1 MSLDQQNGSGGT
13 ESVTAAYGSAM
24 PTIIVPTRPGYRFD
38 GYWIGW
44 NGNGTQ
50 YYTASGESAHQW
62 DKMSEVTLYAKWTAV
77 EPCTV
82 VFNANGGSLDAT
94 SANKSVGQGSA
105 IGLLPVPAHDGCAFM
120 GWFTEISG
128 GLRVTESSVVTGNVT
143 YYAHWGDPFPAIA
156 AGVGVSDA
164 LEGAADARL
173 GKNIKTEAE
182 YNAFRSWIE
191 AKGIDQKTAKKSPR
205 TWFSYAVGA
214 DGLVEKAFEKDDVTI
229 DLPAVVSNGAL
240 SFEVNVDGL
249 SLGASAT
256 AQNLATVFD
265 VQGASSLSDDSFSS
279 ENVDVALGVSSDGK
293 LLVRATPKAANGT
306 FFIRVRMRP
315 EDGGEQ
321 VGGDPVSAIVT
332 VTFDANGGKG
342 GTSRSV
348 VVGEPVGA
356 LPIVSRDNHAFNN
369 WWTAI
374 DGGSQIS
381 AATIVTGDVTYY
393 AHWAADTYTIMY
405 KPGTN
410 GSGTQQTATKT
421 YDVPLSLKVAL
432 FVRDG
437 YTQTGWATSD
447 GGAKVYD
454 LGATYTANAAV
465 TLYPFWTAAYTV
477 VYKPGANGIG
487 SQQTAAKVQDIA
499 LSLAGELFTRDGY
512 TQTGWA
518 TSDVG
523 AKVYDLGAFYSANA
537 AITLYPFWTANK
549 YTVTFDANGG
559 TGGKTVTLDYGA
571 VLSAPTVTRDGHTFT
586 GWSPSVPATVPAGN
600 VTYMAQWTA
609 NTYTVTYDPG
619 ANGSG
624 AQQTDTKT
632 GGIALK
638 LRGCMFTREGYTQTG
653 WTKWEGVYGSYKD
666 YDLGASYTANAAVT
680 LYPYWTANTYTV
692 TYKPGANGIGSQQT
706 ATKKHDV
713 GLVLA
718 DALFARDGYAQTGW
732 AVSDGGAL
740 AYSLGVKYTTNAA
753 ITFYPFW
760 TANTYTVTYKPG
772 ANGSGSQQT
781 DKKTGGVALTL
792 RDGIFTRDGYT
803 QTGWATSDGG
813 DKVYDIGAAYTVNA
827 EVTLYPYW
835 TVGTYT
841 VTYAPGV
848 NGSGTQQTDTKTGGV
863 ALTLRG
869 SIFTRYCYTQTGWA
883 TVDRGAKAYDLG
895 ASYTAN
901 EAVTLYPYWT
911 ANTYTVTY
919 QPGASGSG
927 SMQTAIKTADKTLTL
942 KSAIFT
948 RSGYTQTGWSKS
960 DGGAKAYDLGASY
973 TANASVTLY
982 PFWTVNTYTVT
993 YKPGANGVGSQ
1004 QTAAKKHDIGLAL
1017 KDAIFMRD
1025 GYVQTGWATSDGGA
1039 RVYNLRESY
1048 TENAAITLYPF
1059 WTKDPH
1065 EKVQLWEGG
1074 PCWATTNIGADKPEE
1089 SGYYFWW
1096 GDIVGYKWVNNKW
1109 VANDGSSSNF
1119 SFTSENTPTHGKSMD
1134 KLQSEG
1140 WITADNVL
1148 VPEHDAAHVQWG
1160 GTWRMPT
1167 IGELSSLNSKCTWL
1181 YTTKNGVNGFLISGR
1196 GAYSSNSIFLPCACY
1211 GNRNRLED
1219 DSYYMV
1225 SYVWSSKPS
1234 FDSYYNYDANALY
1247 FNSSGNHYIDEEE
1260 RRSSGFPI
1268 RPVQS
1273 FTE

>member
-1 MSLDQQNGSGGT
+1 M
-13 ESVTAAYGSAM
+13 
-24 PTIIVPTRPGYRFD
+24 
-38 GYWIGW
+38 
-44 NGNGTQ
+44 
-50 YYTASGESAHQW
+50 
-62 DKMSEVTLYAKWTAV
+62 
-77 EPCTV
+77 
-82 VFNANGGSLDAT
+82 
-94 SANKSVGQGSA
+94 
-105 IGLLPVPAHDGCAFM
+105 
-120 GWFTEISG
+120 
-128 GLRVTESSVVTGNVT
+128 
-143 YYAHWGDPFPAIA
+143 
-156 AGVGVSDA
+156 
-164 LEGAADARL
+164 
-173 GKNIKTEAE
+173 
-182 YNAFRSWIE
+182 
-191 AKGIDQKTAKKSPR
+191 
-205 TWFSYAVGA
+205 
-214 DGLVEKAFEKDDVTI
+214 
-229 DLPAVVSNGAL
+229 
-240 SFEVNVDGL
+240 
-249 SLGASAT
+249 
-256 AQNLATVFD
+256 
-265 VQGASSLSDDSFSS
+265 
-279 ENVDVALGVSSDGK
+279 
-293 LLVRATPKAANGT
+293 
-306 FFIRVRMRP
+306 
-315 EDGGEQ
+315 
-321 VGGDPVSAIVT
+321 
-332 VTFDANGGKG
+332 
-342 GTSRSV
+342 
-348 VVGEPVGA
+348 
-356 LPIVSRDNHAFNN
+356 
-369 WWTAI
+369 
-374 DGGSQIS
+374 
-381 AATIVTGDVTYY
+381 
-393 AHWAADTYTIMY
+393 
-405 KPGTN
+405 
-410 GSGTQQTATKT
+410 
-421 YDVPLSLKVAL
+421 
-432 FVRDG
+432 
-437 YTQTGWATSD
+437 
-447 GGAKVYD
+447 
-454 LGATYTANAAV
+454 
-465 TLYPFWTAAYTV
+465 
-477 VYKPGANGIG
+477 
-487 SQQTAAKVQDIA
+487 
-499 LSLAGELFTRDGY
+499 
-512 TQTGWA
+512 
-518 TSDVG
+518 
-523 AKVYDLGAFYSANA
+523 
-537 AITLYPFWTANK
+537 
-549 YTVTFDANGG
+549 
-559 TGGKTVTLDYGA
+559 
-571 VLSAPTVTRDGHTFT
+571 TRDGHTFT
-586 GWSPSVPATVPAGN
+586 GWSPSVPATVPAGD
-600 VTYMAQWTA
+600 VTYTAQWTA
-609 NTYTVTYDPG
+609 NKYTVTFN
-619 ANGSG
+619 ANGG
-624 AQQTDTKT
+624 T
-632 GGIALK
+632 GGK
-638 LRGCMFTREGYTQTG
+638 T
-653 WTKWEGVYGSYKD
+653 
-666 YDLGASYTANAAVT
+666 VT
-680 LYPYWTANTYTV
+680 LDYGTALSAPTMT
-692 TYKPGANGIGSQQT
+692 
-706 ATKKHDV
+706 
-713 GLVLA
+713 
-718 DALFARDGYAQTGW
+718 RDGYTFTGW
-732 AVSDGGAL
+732 SPSVPATVPVGD
-740 AYSLGVKYTTNAA
+740 VTYTAQ
-753 ITFYPFW
+753 W

-827 EVTLYPYW
+827 DVTLYPYW

-960 DGGAKAYDLGASY
+960 DGGAKAYDLNASYTANSAVTLYPFWTVNTYTVRLNPGANGSGTPKKCTKTHGVAVTLLGAIFTRDGYTQTGWATSDDGAKAYDLGASY

-993 YKPGANGVGSQ
+993 YMPGANGVGSQ

-1017 KDAIFMRD
+1017 KDAVFMRD

-1074 PCWATTNIGADKPEE
+1074 PYWATTNIGADKPEE
-1089 SGYYFWW
+1089 SGCYFWW

-1119 SFTSENTPTHGKSMD
+1119 SFTSENTPTFGKSMD

-1167 IGELSSLNSKCTWL
+1167 IGELMSLNSRCTWL

-1211 GNRNRLED
+1211 GNKNRLEE
-1219 DSYYMV
+1219 DSYYIL

-1247 FNSSGNHYIDEEE
+1247 FNSSGNHDIDEEK
-1260 RRSSGFPI
+1260 RRNYGFPI

>member
-1 MSLDQQNGSGGT
+1 
-13 ESVTAAYGSAM
+13 
-24 PTIIVPTRPGYRFD
+24 
-38 GYWIGW
+38 
-44 NGNGTQ
+44 
-50 YYTASGESAHQW
+50 
-62 DKMSEVTLYAKWTAV
+62 
-77 EPCTV
+77 
-82 VFNANGGSLDAT
+82 
-94 SANKSVGQGSA
+94 
-105 IGLLPVPAHDGCAFM
+105 
-120 GWFTEISG
+120 
-128 GLRVTESSVVTGNVT
+128 
-143 YYAHWGDPFPAIA
+143 
-156 AGVGVSDA
+156 
-164 LEGAADARL
+164 
-173 GKNIKTEAE
+173 
-182 YNAFRSWIE
+182 
-191 AKGIDQKTAKKSPR
+191 
-205 TWFSYAVGA
+205 
-214 DGLVEKAFEKDDVTI
+214 
-229 DLPAVVSNGAL
+229 
-240 SFEVNVDGL
+240 
-249 SLGASAT
+249 
-256 AQNLATVFD
+256 
-265 VQGASSLSDDSFSS
+265 
-279 ENVDVALGVSSDGK
+279 
-293 LLVRATPKAANGT
+293 
-306 FFIRVRMRP
+306 
-315 EDGGEQ
+315 
-321 VGGDPVSAIVT
+321 
-332 VTFDANGGKG
+332 
-342 GTSRSV
+342 
-348 VVGEPVGA
+348 
-356 LPIVSRDNHAFNN
+356 
-369 WWTAI
+369 
-374 DGGSQIS
+374 
-381 AATIVTGDVTYY
+381 
-393 AHWAADTYTIMY
+393 
-405 KPGTN
+405 
-410 GSGTQQTATKT
+410 
-421 YDVPLSLKVAL
+421 
-432 FVRDG
+432 
-437 YTQTGWATSD
+437 
-447 GGAKVYD
+447 
-454 LGATYTANAAV
+454 
-465 TLYPFWTAAYTV
+465 
-477 VYKPGANGIG
+477 
-487 SQQTAAKVQDIA
+487 
-499 LSLAGELFTRDGY
+499 
-512 TQTGWA
+512 
-518 TSDVG
+518 
-523 AKVYDLGAFYSANA
+523 
-537 AITLYPFWTANK
+537 
-549 YTVTFDANGG
+549 
-559 TGGKTVTLDYGA
+559 
-571 VLSAPTVTRDGHTFT
+571 
-586 GWSPSVPATVPAGN
+586 
-600 VTYMAQWTA
+600 MAQWTA